1 MGKTKLTFEEIVE
14 HFKREDKKRKRINGQ
29 IKPTENFIKL
39 EDLVCQ
45 KCSSE
50 QICKIAKLGL
60 KSTDIQKLEQVILK
74 SQDPKLNYE
83 FARYVKGAAVE
94 DHGQVVIA
102 SKDPELNYYFAAF
115 VKGANVKAHE
125 KIVLESQDP
134 YWNYRFAE
142 VKGADVGAHER
153 IVLESQDPELN
164 YEFARD
170 VKGADVLAHGRVI
183 IASEDPARNYMFAR
197 DVEGADILAH
207 AQILYEEDQ
216 YYFKQLIRGLK
227 KKGISFEYDENG
239 KPVKVLS
246 RLDQIIENF
255 DNIEIE

>member
-1 MGKTKLTFEEIVE
+1 MKTKVKFEDIIKLL
-14 HFKREDKKRKRINGQ
+14 KREDSKHTIKKGGIS
-29 IKPTENFIKL
+29 PTENFKKL

-45 KCSSE
+45 KCSPE
-50 QICKIAKLGL
+50 QICEIAKLGL

-125 KIVLESQDP
+125 EIVLKSQDP
-134 YWNYRFAE
+134 KWNYKFAQY
-142 VKGADVGAHER
+142 VK
-153 IVLESQDPELN
+153 
-164 YEFARD
+164 
-170 VKGADVLAHGRVI
+170 
-183 IASEDPARNYMFAR
+183 
-197 DVEGADILAH
+197 GADILAH
-207 AQILYEEDQ
+207 AQILYELYYYRLDED
-216 YYFKQLIRGLK
+216 YFKKLIEDLK
-227 KKGISFEYDENG
+227 EKEIYFKYNKNG
-239 KPVKVLS
+239 KPVKVFS

-255 DNIEIE
+255 DDIEIE